1 MSTAAQLC
9 DDEMSGSLSN
19 NRTLVVGLGATGLA
33 AARFLASRGEE
44 VLVIDSRAAPPGLEA
59 LRAAQPQLQVELESL
74 HPRWLEGVSQVVI
87 SPGLGLD
94 IGIAAEA
101 RRRGIPLVSEIE
113 LFARNARAPVV
124 AVTGSNGKSTVVT
137 LVERMLAAA
146 GLRVAAGGN
155 LGPPAVDLLADP
167 PEVYVLELSSFQL
180 ETTRSLRPATAA
192 VLNVSADHLD
202 RHGSLERYAAVKARL
217 LRAARVP
224 VFNQDDPIVR
234 AMGAEYPQGIPFS
247 ARERLDRGYSAV
259 PHRGERWLFRDA
271 RPVLPTSQLRIP
283 GRHNEAN
290 ALAALALVDGV
301 ITDLS
306 PAAARARSLDALC
319 EFPGLEHRCQR
330 VAEEDGITF
339 INDSKGTNVGATVA
353 ALRGLPGPLVLIAG
367 GRAKGADF
375 GVLAEAAAGRLAGA
389 VVIGEA
395 GEALRQALSP
405 VTSVTGADDMPS
417 AVENAAGLARATGFK
432 QVTVLLSPACASFDM
447 FSDYRARGDAFVAA
461 VEARQG

>member
-19 NRTLVVGLGATGLA
+19 NRTLVVGLGETGLA
-33 AARFLASRGEE
+33 AAQFLASRGEE
-44 VLVIDSRAAPPGLEA
+44 VLVIDSRANPPGLEA

-113 LFARNARAPVV
+113 LFARAARAPIV

-146 GLRVAAGGN
+146 GIRAAAGGN
-155 LGPPAVDLLADP
+155 LGPPAVDLLSDP

-224 VFNQDDPIVR
+224 VFNRDDPIVR

-306 PAAARARSLDALC
+306 PAARARSLDALC
-319 EFPGLEHRCQR
+319 AFPGLEHRCQR
-330 VAEEDGITF
+330 VAEQDGITF

-375 GVLAEAAAGRLAGA
+375 GALAEAAAGRLAGA

-395 GEALRQALSP
+395 GEALRQALSR
-405 VTSVTGADDMPS
+405 VTSVTGADDMTS
-417 AVENAAGLARATGFK
+417 AVEQAAGLARATGFG

-461 VEARQG
+461 VEARQR

>member
-1 MSTAAQLC
+1 MNTAAQLC
-9 DDEMSGSLSN
+9 DDEMSGSLPN
-19 NRTLVVGLGATGLA
+19 IRTLVVGLGATGVA
-33 AARFLASRGEE
+33 AARFLAARGEE
-44 VLVIDSRAAPPGLEA
+44 VLVIDSRADPPGLEA
-59 LRAAQPQLQVELESL
+59 LRAAQPQLRIELESL
-74 HPRWLEGVSQVVI
+74 HTRWLEGVSQVVI

-113 LFARNARAPVV
+113 LFARAARAPVV

-137 LVERMLAAA
+137 LVQRMLAAA
-146 GLRVAAGGN
+146 GIRAAAGGN

-180 ETTRSLRPATAA
+180 ETTRSLRPGAAA

-217 LRAARVP
+217 LRAARAP
-224 VFNQDDPIVR
+224 VFNRDDPIVR
-234 AMGAEYPQGIPFS
+234 AMGAEYAEGIPFS
-247 ARERLDRGYSAV
+247 VRERLERGYCAV

-271 RPVLPTSQLRIP
+271 RPVLPTSRLRIP

-290 ALAALALVDGV
+290 ALAALALVDRV
-301 ITDLS
+301 ITD
-306 PAAARARSLDALC
+306 PGPAARARSLDALC
-319 EFPGLEHRCQR
+319 GFPGLEHRCRR
-330 VAEEDGITF
+330 VAEVDGITF
-339 INDSKGTNVGATVA
+339 INDSKGTNVGAAVA

-375 GVLAEAAAGRLAGA
+375 DALAEAARGRLVGA

-395 GEALRQALSP
+395 GAALRRSLSP
-405 VTSVTGADDMPS
+405 VTSVMGAEDMPS
-417 AVENAAGLARATGFK
+417 AVEHAAGLARASGFK

-461 VEARQG
+461 VEARRR

>member
-9 DDEMSGSLSN
+9 DDEMSGSPAN
-19 NRTLVVGLGATGLA
+19 KRTLVVGLGTTGLS
-33 AARFLASRGEE
+33 AARYLASRGEE
-44 VLVIDSRAAPPGLEA
+44 VLVIDSRANPPGLEA
-59 LRAAQPQLQVELESL
+59 LRAAQPEVRIELESL

-101 RRRGIPLVSEIE
+101 RRRGIALVSEIE
-113 LFARNARAPVV
+113 LFARAARAPVV

-137 LVERMLAAA
+137 LVKQMLAAA

-167 PEVYVLELSSFQL
+167 PEIYVLELSSFQL

-192 VLNVSADHLD
+192 VLNISADHLD
-202 RHGSLERYAAVKARL
+202 RHGSLARYAAVKARL

-224 VFNQDDPIVR
+224 IFNRDDPIVR
-234 AMGAEYPQGIPFS
+234 AMGADYPAGIPFS
-247 ARERLDRGYSAV
+247 AREYLDRGYCAV

-271 RPVLPTSQLRIP
+271 RPVLPTSRLRIP
-283 GRHNEAN
+283 GRHNESN
-290 ALAALALVDGV
+290 ALAALALADTVAGGGN
-301 ITDLS
+301 
-306 PAAARARSLDALC
+306 ARAPARSLDAMC

-339 INDSKGTNVGATVA
+339 INDSKGTNVGAAVA
-353 ALRGLPGPLVLIAG
+353 ALRGLSGPLVLIAG

-375 GVLAEAAAGRLAGA
+375 EPLAEAGQARLAGA
-389 VVIGEA
+389 VVMGEA
-395 GEALRQALSP
+395 ADALQAALAP
-405 VTSVTGADDMPS
+405 VTSVVRADDMPA
-417 AVENAAGLARATGFK
+417 AVERAVELACETGFRR
-432 QVTVLLSPACASFDM
+432 VTVLLSPACASFDM
-447 FSDYRARGDAFVAA
+447 YTDYRARGDAFVAA
-461 VEARQG
+461 VEARLR

>member
-1 MSTAAQLC
+1 MQLC
-9 DDEMSGSLSN
+9 DDEMNGSLPG

-44 VLVIDSRAAPPGLEA
+44 VRVIDSRANPPGLEA
-59 LRAAQPQLQVELESL
+59 LRDAHPELPIELASL

-113 LFARNARAPVV
+113 LFARAVNAPVF

-146 GLRVAAGGN
+146 GIHVAAGGN
-155 LGPPAVDLLADP
+155 LGPAAVDLLANP
-167 PEVYVLELSSFQL
+167 PDVYVLELSSFQL
-180 ETTRSLRPATAA
+180 ETTRSLRPVAAA

-224 VFNQDDPIVR
+224 VFNWDDPIVR

-247 ARERLDRGYSAV
+247 AREHLDRGYCAV

-271 RPVLPTSQLRIP
+271 RPVLPASRLRIP

-290 ALAALALVDGV
+290 ALAALALADCV
-301 ITDLS
+301 
-306 PAAARARSLDALC
+306 AADPSASAQARSLDALG
-319 EFPGLEHRCQR
+319 EFPGLEHRCQW
-330 VAEEDGITF
+330 VAEGDGIAF
-339 INDSKGTNVGATVA
+339 VNDSKGTNEGATVA

-375 GVLAEAAAGRLAGA
+375 AALADAAEGRVAGA
-389 VVIGEA
+389 VVMGEA
-395 GEALRQALSP
+395 GEALRLALSP
-405 VTSVTGADDMPS
+405 VTTVVDAHDMPS
-417 AVENAAGLARATGFK
+417 AVDRAVELARAAGLR

-447 FSDYRARGDAFVAA
+447 FPDYKARGDAFVAA
-461 VEARQG
+461 VEARQR

>member
-19 NRTLVVGLGATGLA
+19 SRTLIVGLGATGLA
-33 AARFLASRGEE
+33 AARFLASRGED
-44 VLVIDSRAAPPGLEA
+44 VLVIDSRANPPGLEA
-59 LRAAQPQLQVELESL
+59 LRAAQPQLQIELESL

-94 IGIAAEA
+94 IGIAADA

-113 LFARNARAPVV
+113 LFARAAHAPVV

-146 GLRVAAGGN
+146 GIRAAAGGN

-180 ETTRSLRPATAA
+180 ETTRSLRPAIAA

-202 RHGSLERYAAVKARL
+202 RHGSVARYAAVKARL

-224 VFNQDDPIVR
+224 VFNRDDPIVR
-234 AMGAEYPQGIPFS
+234 AMGDEYPQGIPFS
-247 ARERLDRGYSAV
+247 AREHLDRGYSAV

-271 RPVLPTSQLRIP
+271 RPVLPTSRLRIP

-301 ITDLS
+301 IADLS
-306 PAAARARSLDALC
+306 PAARVRSLDALC
-319 EFPGLEHRCQR
+319 EFPGLEHRCQW
-330 VAEEDGITF
+330 VADEGGITF

-353 ALRGLPGPLVLIAG
+353 ALRGLRGPLVLIAG

-375 GVLAEAAAGRLAGA
+375 AALAEAAAGRVAGA
-389 VVIGEA
+389 VVMGEA
-395 GEALRQALSP
+395 SEALRQALSP
-405 VTSVTGADDMPS
+405 VTSVTGAHDMPS
-417 AVENAAGLARATGFK
+417 AVEHAAGLARASGFR

-461 VEARQG
+461 VEARQR

>member
-9 DDEMSGSLSN
+9 GDEMNGSLPD

-33 AARFLASRGEE
+33 AARFLASRGGD
-44 VLVIDSRAAPPGLEA
+44 VLVIDSRASPPGLKA
-59 LRAAQPQLQVELESL
+59 LRAAQPELRIELESL

-113 LFARNARAPVV
+113 LFARAADAPVV

-137 LVERMLAAA
+137 LVARMLAAA

-167 PEVYVLELSSFQL
+167 PEIYVLELSSFQL
-180 ETTRSLRPATAA
+180 ETTRSLRPAAAA

-202 RHGSLERYAAVKARL
+202 RHGSLARYAAVKARL

-224 VFNQDDPIVR
+224 VYNRDDPVVR
-234 AMGAEYPQGIPFS
+234 AMGADCPGGIPFS
-247 ARERLDRGYSAV
+247 ARERLDRGYCAV
-259 PHRGERWLFRDA
+259 PHCGERWLFRDA
-271 RPVLPTSQLRIP
+271 RPVALAARLRIP
-283 GRHNEAN
+283 GRHNEGN
-290 ALAALALVDGV
+290 ALAAMALADTVAGGLD
-301 ITDLS
+301 
-306 PAAARARSLDALC
+306 AQARARSLDALC

-330 VAEEDGITF
+330 VAEQDGVAF

-353 ALRGLPGPLVLIAG
+353 ALRGLSGPLVLIAG
-367 GRAKGADF
+367 GRAKDADF
-375 GVLAEAAAGRLAGA
+375 GPLAESGQGRLAGA
-389 VVIGEA
+389 VVMGEA
-395 GEALRQALSP
+395 AEALRGALAP
-405 VTSVTGADDMPS
+405 VAPVARADDMPS
-417 AVENAAGLARATGFK
+417 AVERAVELARATGSGR
-432 QVTVLLSPACASFDM
+432 VTVLLSPACASFDM
-447 FSDYRARGDAFVAA
+447 FADYRARGDAFVAA
-461 VEARQG
+461 VEARRR

>member
-1 MSTAAQLC
+1 MQLC
-9 DDEMSGSLSN
+9 DDEMNGSLPG

-44 VLVIDSRAAPPGLEA
+44 VRVIDSRANPPGLEA
-59 LRAAQPQLQVELESL
+59 LRDAHPELPIELASL

-113 LFARNARAPVV
+113 LFARAVNAPVF

-146 GLRVAAGGN
+146 GIHVAAGGN
-155 LGPPAVDLLADP
+155 LGPAAVDLLANP
-167 PEVYVLELSSFQL
+167 PDVYVLELSSFQL
-180 ETTRSLRPATAA
+180 ETTRSLRPVAAA

-224 VFNQDDPIVR
+224 VFNWDDPIVR

-247 ARERLDRGYSAV
+247 AREHLDRGYCAV

-271 RPVLPTSQLRIP
+271 RPVLPASRLRIP

-290 ALAALALVDGV
+290 ALAALALADCV
-301 ITDLS
+301 
-306 PAAARARSLDALC
+306 AADPSASAQARSLDALG
-319 EFPGLEHRCQR
+319 EFPGLEHRCQW
-330 VAEEDGITF
+330 VAEGDGIAF
-339 INDSKGTNVGATVA
+339 INDSKGTNEGATVA

-375 GVLAEAAAGRLAGA
+375 AALADAAEGRVAGA
-389 VVIGEA
+389 VVMGEA
-395 GEALRQALSP
+395 GEALRLALSP
-405 VTSVTGADDMPS
+405 VTTVVDAHDMPS
-417 AVENAAGLARATGFK
+417 AVDRAVELARAAGFG

-447 FSDYRARGDAFVAA
+447 FPDYKARGDAFVAA
-461 VEARQG
+461 VEARQR

>member
-1 MSTAAQLC
+1 MNTATQLC
-9 DDEMSGSLSN
+9 DDEMNGSLPG

-44 VLVIDSRAAPPGLEA
+44 VRVIDSRANPPGLEA
-59 LRAAQPQLQVELESL
+59 LRNAHPELPIELASL

-113 LFARNARAPVV
+113 LFARAVNAPVF

-146 GLRVAAGGN
+146 GIHVAAGGN
-155 LGPPAVDLLADP
+155 LGPAAVDLLANP
-167 PEVYVLELSSFQL
+167 PDVYVLELSSFQL
-180 ETTRSLRPATAA
+180 ETTRSLRPVAAA

-224 VFNQDDPIVR
+224 VFNWDDPIVR

-247 ARERLDRGYSAV
+247 AREHLDRGYCAV
-259 PHRGERWLFRDA
+259 PHRGERWLFRGA
-271 RPVLPTSQLRIP
+271 RPVLPASRLRIP

-290 ALAALALVDGV
+290 ALAALALADCV
-301 ITDLS
+301 
-306 PAAARARSLDALC
+306 AADPSASAQARSLDALG
-319 EFPGLEHRCQR
+319 EFPGLEHRCQW
-330 VAEEDGITF
+330 VAEGDGIAF
-339 INDSKGTNVGATVA
+339 INDSKGTNEGATVA

-375 GVLAEAAAGRLAGA
+375 AALADAAEGRVAGA
-389 VVIGEA
+389 VVMGEA
-395 GEALRQALSP
+395 GEALRLALSP
-405 VTSVTGADDMPS
+405 VTTVVDAHDMPS
-417 AVENAAGLARATGFK
+417 AVDRAVELARAAGLR

-447 FSDYRARGDAFVAA
+447 FPDYKARGDAFVAA
-461 VEARQG
+461 VEARQR

>member
-1 MSTAAQLC
+1 MNTATQLC
-9 DDEMSGSLSN
+9 DDEMNGSLPG

-44 VLVIDSRAAPPGLEA
+44 VRVIDSRANPPGFEA
-59 LRAAQPQLQVELESL
+59 LRDAHPELPIKLASL

-113 LFARNARAPVV
+113 LFARAVNAPVF

-146 GLRVAAGGN
+146 GIHVAAGGN
-155 LGPPAVDLLADP
+155 LGPAAVDLLANP
-167 PEVYVLELSSFQL
+167 PDVYVLELSSFQL
-180 ETTRSLRPATAA
+180 ETTRSLRPVAAA

-224 VFNQDDPIVR
+224 VFNWDDPIVR

-247 ARERLDRGYSAV
+247 AREHLDRGYCAV

-271 RPVLPTSQLRIP
+271 RPVLPASRLRIP

-290 ALAALALVDGV
+290 ALAALALADCVAA
-301 ITDLS
+301 DLS
-306 PAAARARSLDALC
+306 ASAQARSLDALG
-319 EFPGLEHRCQR
+319 EFPGLEHRCQW
-330 VAEEDGITF
+330 VAEGDGIAF
-339 INDSKGTNVGATVA
+339 INDSKGTNEGATVA

-375 GVLAEAAAGRLAGA
+375 AALADAAEGRVAGA
-389 VVIGEA
+389 VVMGEA
-395 GEALRQALSP
+395 GEALRLALSP
-405 VTSVTGADDMPS
+405 VTTVVDAHDMPS
-417 AVENAAGLARATGFK
+417 AVDRAVELARAAGFR

-447 FSDYRARGDAFVAA
+447 FPDYKARGDAFVAA
-461 VEARQG
+461 VEARQR

>member
-1 MSTAAQLC
+1 MSTAEQFC
-9 DDEMSGSLSN
+9 DDGMNGSLSN

-33 AARFLASRGEE
+33 AARFLAARGEE
-44 VLVIDSRAAPPGLEA
+44 LVVIDSRANPPGLEA
-59 LRAAQPQLQVELESL
+59 LRAARPDLQIELESL
-74 HPRWLEGVSQVVI
+74 HPRWLEGVSEVVI

-101 RRRGIPLVSEIE
+101 RRRGIPLISEIE
-113 LFARNARAPVV
+113 LFARAARAPVI

-167 PEVYVLELSSFQL
+167 PEIYVLELSSFQL

-202 RHGSLERYAAVKARL
+202 RHGSLERYAAVKARI
-217 LRAARVP
+217 LRAARLP
-224 VFNQDDPIVR
+224 VFNWDDPIVR
-234 AMGAEYPQGIPFS
+234 AMGEDYPGGIPFS
-247 ARERLDRGYSAV
+247 AREHLDRGYCAV

-271 RPVLPTSQLRIP
+271 RPVLPTSRLRIP
-283 GRHNEAN
+283 GRHNESN
-290 ALAALALVDGV
+290 ALAALALADTVADG
-301 ITDLS
+301 DNP
-306 PAAARARSLDALC
+306 PAQARSLDAMC
-319 EFPGLEHRCQR
+319 EFPGLAHRCQW

-339 INDSKGTNVGATVA
+339 INDSKGTNVGAAVA
-353 ALRGLPGPLVLIAG
+353 ALRGLSGPLVLIAG

-375 GVLAEAAAGRLAGA
+375 EPLAEAGQARLAGA
-389 VVIGEA
+389 VVLGEA
-395 GEALRQALSP
+395 AEDLQSALAP
-405 VTSVTGADDMPS
+405 VAPVVGAGDMAS
-417 AVENAAGLARATGFK
+417 AVERAVELATASGFRR
-432 QVTVLLSPACASFDM
+432 VTVLLSPACASFDM

-461 VEARQG
+461 VEARQR

>member
-1 MSTAAQLC
+1 MSTATQLC
-9 DDEMSGSLSN
+9 DDEMNGSLPN
-19 NRTLVVGLGATGLA
+19 KRTLVAGLGTTGLA
-33 AARFLASRGEE
+33 AARFLASQGEE
-44 VLVIDSRAAPPGLEA
+44 VLVIDSRANPPGLEA
-59 LRAAQPQLQVELESL
+59 LRAAQPELQVVLGSL

-101 RRRGIPLVSEIE
+101 RRCGIPLVSEIE
-113 LFARNARAPVV
+113 LFARAVHAPVV

-146 GLRVAAGGN
+146 GVRVAAGGN
-155 LGPPAVDLLADP
+155 LGPAAVDLLSDQ

-180 ETTRSLRPATAA
+180 ETTRSLRPGAAA

-224 VFNQDDPIVR
+224 VFNWDDPIVR
-234 AMGAEYPQGIPFS
+234 AMGAEYPGGIPFS
-247 ARERLDRGYSAV
+247 AREYLDRGYCAS

-271 RPVLPTSQLRIP
+271 RPVLPTSRLRIP
-283 GRHNEAN
+283 GRHNESN
-290 ALAALALVDGV
+290 ALAALALADMVVSG
-301 ITDLS
+301 LS
-306 PAAARARSLDALC
+306 ASAQARSMDALC
-319 EFPGLEHRCQR
+319 KFPGLEHRCQW
-330 VAEEDGITF
+330 VAEEDGIAF

-375 GVLAEAAAGRLAGA
+375 GTLAEAAAGRVAGA
-389 VVIGEA
+389 VVMGEA
-395 GEALRQALSP
+395 GGALQQALSP
-405 VTSVTGADDMPS
+405 VTSVVGADDMPS
-417 AVENAAGLARATGFK
+417 AVGRAVELARAAGFR

-447 FSDYRARGDAFVAA
+447 FSDYEARGDAFVAA
-461 VEARQG
+461 VEARQR

>member
-1 MSTAAQLC
+1 MNTATQLC
-9 DDEMSGSLSN
+9 DDEMNGSLPG

-44 VLVIDSRAAPPGLEA
+44 VRVIDSRANPPGLEA
-59 LRAAQPQLQVELESL
+59 LRDAHPELPIELASL

-113 LFARNARAPVV
+113 LFARAVNAPVF

-146 GLRVAAGGN
+146 GIHVAAGGN
-155 LGPPAVDLLADP
+155 LGPAAVDLLANP
-167 PEVYVLELSSFQL
+167 PDVYVLELSSFQL
-180 ETTRSLRPATAA
+180 ETTRSLRPVAAA

-224 VFNQDDPIVR
+224 VFNWDDPIVR

-247 ARERLDRGYSAV
+247 AREHLDRGYCAV

-271 RPVLPTSQLRIP
+271 RPVLPASRLRIP

-290 ALAALALVDGV
+290 ALAALALADCVAA
-301 ITDLS
+301 DLS
-306 PAAARARSLDALC
+306 ASAQARSLDALG
-319 EFPGLEHRCQR
+319 EFPGLEHRCQW
-330 VAEEDGITF
+330 VAEGDGFAF
-339 INDSKGTNVGATVA
+339 INDSKGTNEGATVA

-375 GVLAEAAAGRLAGA
+375 AALADAAEGRVAGA
-389 VVIGEA
+389 VVMGEA
-395 GEALRQALSP
+395 GEALRLALSP
-405 VTSVTGADDMPS
+405 VTTVVDAHDMPS
-417 AVENAAGLARATGFK
+417 AVDRAVELARAAGLR

-447 FSDYRARGDAFVAA
+447 FPDYKARGDAFVAA
-461 VEARQG
+461 VEARQR

>member
-1 MSTAAQLC
+1 MNAATQLC
-9 DDEMSGSLSN
+9 DDEMNGSLPD
-19 NRTLVVGLGATGLA
+19 NRTLVVGLGTTGLA

-44 VLVIDSRAAPPGLEA
+44 VRVIDSRANPPGLEA
-59 LRAAQPQLQVELESL
+59 LRDAHPELPIELASL

-113 LFARNARAPVV
+113 LFARAVSAPVF

-146 GLRVAAGGN
+146 GVHVAAGGN
-155 LGPPAVDLLADP
+155 LGPAAVDLLADP
-167 PEVYVLELSSFQL
+167 PDVYVIELSSFQL
-180 ETTRSLRPATAA
+180 ETTRSLRPVAAA

-224 VFNQDDPIVR
+224 VFNWDDPIVR

-247 ARERLDRGYSAV
+247 AREHLDRGYCAV
-259 PHRGERWLFRDA
+259 AHRGERWLFRDA
-271 RPVLPTSQLRIP
+271 RPVLSTSRLRIP

-290 ALAALALVDGV
+290 ALAALALAECVAA
-301 ITDLS
+301 DLS
-306 PAAARARSLDALC
+306 ASAQARSLDALG
-319 EFPGLEHRCQR
+319 EFPGLEHRCQW
-330 VAEEDGITF
+330 VAEGDGITF
-339 INDSKGTNVGATVA
+339 INDSKGTNEGATVA
-353 ALRGLPGPLVLIAG
+353 ALRGLSGPLVLIAG
-367 GRAKGADF
+367 GRAKGAEF
-375 GVLAEAAAGRLAGA
+375 AALADAAEGRVAGA
-389 VVIGEA
+389 VVLGEA
-395 GEALRQALSP
+395 GEALRLALSP
-405 VTSVTGADDMPS
+405 VTTVVDAHDMPS
-417 AVENAAGLARATGFK
+417 AVDRAVELARSSGFR

-447 FSDYRARGDAFVAA
+447 FPDYKARGDAFVAA
-461 VEARQG
+461 VEARQQ